1 MKQYARA
8 SPFEVNIYSAM
19 VDLSPLREMLSYQPL
34 VINDAKTAKDLPL
47 KWEQAHSV
55 VGTQLLCLHFE
66 PVSDTLVNLVITG
79 NTWIFREDLEKNGF
93 GGARADN
100 DSNSYYRFLKDV
112 DVTAEAS
119 RNTIL
124 RPAGTLL
131 GEQTRS

>member
-1 MKQYARA
+1 
-8 SPFEVNIYSAM
+8 
-19 VDLSPLREMLSYQPL
+19 MLSYQPL
-34 VINDAKTAKDLPL
+34 VINDAKAAKDLPL
-47 KWEQAHSV
+47 KWEQAHPV

-66 PVSDTLVNLVITG
+66 PVSDTLVNLVITS

-100 DSNSYYRFLKDV
+100 DSNSYYRFLDYV

>member
-34 VINDAKTAKDLPL
+34 VINDAKAAKDLPL
-47 KWEQAHSV
+47 KWEQAHPV

-66 PVSDTLVNLVITG
+66 PCSDTLVNLVITGVGACAKQHLMRDAQLLFRSLPYLPG

-93 GGARADN
+93 GA
-100 DSNSYYRFLKDV
+100 
-112 DVTAEAS
+112 
-119 RNTIL
+119 
-124 RPAGTLL
+124 
-131 GEQTRS
+131 